1 MYNLLDVIEVLGVTD
16 KQMGGIIIWRSH
28 SLTAGES
35 SHFVRKAIMLR
46 PCQRRGAIEGFS
58 TSQLSTTTSNQTKPG
73 CHRRHFHLSIVN
85 NYTKS
90 NLSQLKLNNSS
101 TTLSVCGLE

>member
-1 MYNLLDVIEVLGVTD
+1 MLLDVIEVLGVTD

-35 SHFVRKAIMLR
+35 SHFVRKAIRLR
-46 PCQRRGAIEGFS
+46 PCQRRGAIEG
-58 TSQLSTTTSNQTKPG
+58 
-73 CHRRHFHLSIVN
+73 HLSIVN

>member
-46 PCQRRGAIEGFS
+46 PCQRRGAIEGIS
-58 TSQLSTTTSNQTKPG
+58 TSQLSTTTPNQIY
-73 CHRRHFHLSIVN
+73 LS
-85 NYTKS
+85 S
-90 NLSQLKLNNSS
+90 SS
-101 TTLSVCGLE
+101 TTHLPHSPYVDWSDYI

>member
-1 MYNLLDVIEVLGVTD
+1 MLLDVIEVLGVTD

-46 PCQRRGAIEGFS
+46 SCQRRGAIEGIS
-58 TSQLSTTTSNQTKPG
+58 TVSQLSTTTPNQ
-73 CHRRHFHLSIVN
+73 I
-85 NYTKS
+85 
-90 NLSQLKLNNSS
+90 
-101 TTLSVCGLE
+101 

>member
-46 PCQRRGAIEGFS
+46 PCQRRGAIEGIS
-58 TSQLSTTTSNQTKPG
+58 TSQLSTTTPNQIYLRT
-73 CHRRHFHLSIVN
+73 HLPHSPYVDWSDYI
-85 NYTKS
+85 
-90 NLSQLKLNNSS
+90 
-101 TTLSVCGLE
+101 